1 MKHSMPKILILFL
14 LLLCLSPLFGQ
25 TYSRGAILDPVR
37 YEQTD
42 AEPVL
47 VSRNYTGGPR
57 SVSLKNYAPIPEDQ
71 GDYSTC
77 VGWATAFAART
88 ISESIALNRISS
100 EQSSNSAYSPLYIYK
115 SISNDPTGRSGT
127 AIVDAL
133 ELMKS
138 PGSVKRLPMEK
149 DLDFMD
155 IFLSMYSGAQYYPI
169 SNYVRLFSNPRGVPG
184 TISERVPSVKKSLE
198 NGMPVIIGMN
208 CPFSFEFAEG
218 VWEPWDW
225 EDPYIDYGGHAMCVV
240 GYDDNVY
247 GGAFEIQNSWGTG
260 WGNEGYIWITYSDFA
275 TFVYHAYK
283 IKENL
288 AMYKDA
294 TRYAASIEIEVY
306 TDSRGMPVT
315 YDRQGFYRTNLSYP
329 EGTEFRFLMTNRYP
343 AYVYAFSADNTSNDI
358 ERVFPTQGISPVLD
372 YIDSTVAWP
381 SEYEVMKLFGASGTD
396 YLVVLYSKEELD
408 IAAIERRFASE
419 RGTFPER
426 VARAVGTNFIPYS
439 QVEYNNNR
447 IEFSAET
454 QNPRSVFGL
463 LVAIDRRGR

>member
-1 MKHSMPKILILFL
+1 MKHTKPKILFILV
-14 LLLCLSPLFGQ
+14 LLLCLAPLSGQ

-57 SVSLKNYAPIPEDQ
+57 LVSLKNYAPIPEDQ

-127 AIVDAL
+127 AITDAL
-133 ELMKS
+133 DLMKS
-138 PGSVKRLPMEK
+138 PGSVKRLSTEK
-149 DLDFMD
+149 DMDFMD

-184 TISERVPSVKKSLE
+184 TISERVPPVKKSLE

-208 CPFSFEFAEG
+208 CPFSFFIAEG
-218 VWEPWDW
+218 VWEPW

-240 GYDDNVY
+240 GYNDDMY
-247 GGAFEIQNSWGTG
+247 GGAFEVQNSWGTG

-275 TFVYHAYK
+275 TFVNHAYK

-288 AMYKDA
+288 AMFKDA
-294 TRYAASIEIEVY
+294 TQYAASIEIEVY
-306 TDSRGMPVT
+306 NDSRGMPVT
-315 YDRQGFYRTNLSYP
+315 YDRQGFYRTNLTYP

-343 AYVYAFSADNTSNDI
+343 AYVYAFSADNSSNDI
-358 ERVFPTQGISPVLD
+358 ERIFPTQGTSPVLD

-381 SEYEVMKLFGASGTD
+381 SEYELMKLFGDSGTD
-396 YLVVLYSKEELD
+396 YLAVLYSKEELD
-408 IAAIERRFASE
+408 IDAIERRFAGE

-426 VARAVGTNFIPYS
+426 VARAVGSNFIPYS
-439 QVEYNNNR
+439 QVQYNTNR

-454 QNPRSVFGL
+454 QNPKSVFGL
-463 LVAIDRRGR
+463 LVAIDRQGR